1 MRPMRWSSLLCAL
14 AFFAAMPAR
23 AAEQGPTKE
32 FEAVSAPELVLQ
44 PPDLDRQAPVGP
56 AQPEAP
62 AESAPAAPPTPSGE
76 TPEWWDELKQGI
88 DREMSQA
95 EGGSAGGAGATGTAS
110 AAGIEEAGR
119 SAGMALLRAIA
130 ATCIVVAL
138 ILVCY
143 YLANRYGKKSP
154 LFAGSGLGR
163 ILGRIHLSPKAE
175 LYFVR
180 VKDCVLVVGV
190 TANGVSRVAEFDA
203 AMFDDAQ
210 PAAAPLEKSI
220 APQSAFAKELRAQTL
235 PEPTSSAVSDE
246 LAALKAD
253 LDKARQHFRETS
265 GEPGA
270 L

>member
-14 AFFAAMPAR
+14 AFFATMPAR
-23 AAEQGPTKE
+23 AAEQGPKKE
-32 FEAVSAPELVLQ
+32 FEAVTAPELILQ
-44 PPDLDRQAPVGP
+44 SPDLDRKAPTGP
-56 AQPEAP
+56 PQPEAQ
-62 AESAPAAPPTPSGE
+62 ADSGE
-76 TPEWWDELKQGI
+76 TPEWWGELKQGI
-88 DREMSQA
+88 DREMIQA
-95 EGGSAGGAGATGTAS
+95 EKGSTGGAGATGTAT
-110 AAGIEEAGR
+110 AAGPEEAGR
-119 SAGMALLRAIA
+119 SAGMSLLRAIA

-163 ILGRIHLSPKAE
+163 ILGRVHLSPKAE

-180 VKDCVLVVGV
+180 VKNRVLVVGV
-190 TANGVSRVAEFDA
+190 TANEVSRVAEFDA

-210 PAAAPLEKSI
+210 PAAAPLEKSV
-220 APQSAFAKELRAQTL
+220 APRSAFAKELRAQTL

-246 LAALKAD
+246 LAALKVD
-253 LDKARQHFRETS
+253 LDKARQYFRETS